1 MAVLPGERRLLRRRG
16 EAAAAA
22 VAQVRG
28 SEEFGD
34 GFRLGYLDFV
44 FIGIFLTSSARE
56 ASAPCDADRTEAG
69 IVAIA
74 DA

>member
-34 GFRLGYLDFV
+34 GFGLGTWTSFLLEFFLPPLQGRLLHRV
-44 FIGIFLTSSARE
+44 MLIGRRQVS
-56 ASAPCDADRTEAG
+56 
-69 IVAIA
+69 
-74 DA
+74 